1 MTSCGMRSA
10 VSTRQGW
17 WGTGRRRRA
26 GPTSSATS
34 TSAEAPRIDYDAS
47 IKYLPQRQLLAS
59 CQYSRTARS
68 TPTSDSAVS
77 PRPSPT
83 RSPLDH
89 SPLPQLSD
97 RAVIVDFIC
106 LIKQRKLGFAIE
118 MHDRYL
124 INSFINQ
131 LQ

>member
-34 TSAEAPRIDYDAS
+34 TSAEALRIDYDAS
-47 IKYLPQRQLLAS
+47 IKCAS
-59 CQYSRTARS
+59 SSPPASRTARS

-106 LIKQRKLGFAIE
+106 LIKQRKLGFAIG